1 MPGQFLCMG
10 MGRRKARPSA
20 MHDNYLDESPVQ
32 ANLADDSNL
41 PQCNVKSIGQTLAGA
56 GRIQRTAKSKVAAD
70 NSELLFHRNEGARWF
85 KTRRSETAVIKTGC
99 RQMPACR

>member
-1 MPGQFLCMG
+1 MVVGMPGQFLCMG

-41 PQCNVKSIGQTLAGA
+41 PQCNVKSIKIVL
-56 GRIQRTAKSKVAAD
+56 R
-70 NSELLFHRNEGARWF
+70 L
-85 KTRRSETAVIKTGC
+85 ETDLREKKLIVNHI
-99 RQMPACR
+99 